1 MEPIFKMDS
10 MAPFKKTMML
20 EKLSFAIEQVIN
32 IMAIIFFS
40 LIFSI
45 MLLQIFF
52 RYVLDSPLVWTEE
65 LCRYLFI
72 WICFLGWTIALKR
85 GSHIRI
91 SFVIE
96 RMPWRLR
103 KIILILLQFLI
114 LFFLLQLIRLGIAMV
129 QRSFSVPTITLFF
142 SWAYVYL
149 AAPISAII
157 MFLYSL
163 LHLCALFRGT
173 QESKSKT

>member
-1 MEPIFKMDS
+1 MHSSHFLNMTLVKLTS
-10 MAPFKKTMML
+10 VL
-20 EKLSFAIEQVIN
+20 ETVVN
-32 IMAIIFFS
+32 IIAIIFFS

-52 RYVLDSPLVWTEE
+52 RYVLSSPLVWTEE

-91 SFVIE
+91 NFVID
-96 RMPWRLR
+96 RIPWRFR
-103 KIILILLQFLI
+103 KILLILFQVLI
-114 LFFLLQLIRLGIAMV
+114 LFFLFQLTRFGIAMM

-149 AAPISAII
+149 AAPVSAII

-163 LHLCALFRGT
+163 LHLVELFRGT
-173 QESKSKT
+173 QEPQGRV

>member
-1 MEPIFKMDS
+1 MTLTKLTS
-10 MAPFKKTMML
+10 AL
-20 EKLSFAIEQVIN
+20 ETVVN
-32 IMAIIFFS
+32 IIAIIFFS

-52 RYVLDSPLVWTEE
+52 RYVLSSPLVWTEE

-91 SFVIE
+91 NFVIE
-96 RMPWRLR
+96 GIPWRFR
-103 KIILILLQFLI
+103 KVLLILFQLLI
-114 LFFLLQLIRLGIAMV
+114 LFFLFQLTRFGIAMM
-129 QRSFSVPTITLFF
+129 QRSFSVPTVTLFF

-149 AAPISAII
+149 AAPVSAII

-163 LHLCALFRGT
+163 LYLLELFRGT
-173 QESKSKT
+173 QEPQGRA

>member
-1 MEPIFKMDS
+1 MTLTRLTS
-10 MAPFKKTMML
+10 AL
-20 EKLSFAIEQVIN
+20 ERVVNSVAIV
-32 IMAIIFFS
+32 FFS

-52 RYVLDSPLVWTEE
+52 RYVLSSPLVWTEE

-91 SFVIE
+91 NFVIE
-96 RMPWRLR
+96 RIPWRFR
-103 KIILILLQFLI
+103 KVLLILFQVLI
-114 LFFLLQLIRLGIAMV
+114 LFFLLQLTRFGIAMV

-149 AAPISAII
+149 AAPLSAVI

-163 LHLCALFRGT
+163 LHLLELLRGT
-173 QESKSKT
+173 QEPQGHV

>member
-1 MEPIFKMDS
+1 MTFLSI
-10 MAPFKKTMML
+10 KTIKRENFTAAL
-20 EKLSFAIEQVIN
+20 EQIVNIIAI
-32 IMAIIFFS
+32 MFFS
-40 LIFSI
+40 LIFGI

-52 RYVLDSPLVWTEE
+52 RYVLNSPLVWTEE

-72 WICFLGWTIALKR
+72 WICFLGWTIALKQ

-91 SFVIE
+91 NFIIE
-96 RMPWRLR
+96 RIPWRFR
-103 KIILILLQFLI
+103 KMILIVFQVLI
-114 LFFLLQLIRLGIAMV
+114 LFFLLQLTRLGVAMM

-149 AAPISAII
+149 AAPVSAII

-163 LHLCALFRGT
+163 LHLLELLRQRQKPKGRT
-173 QESKSKT
+173 